1 MRDQRELRAI
11 YADIIAGYTRATVL
25 GRPAYLRHV
34 TPVIQGR
41 LDSEFLAAIEGV
53 KNRGIHTE
61 KERLEQLE
69 AQGLWGKKKEEEL
82 LVATEYVQSLEKTK
96 AAQVLPSQ
104 VEQLNVQLKEER
116 NKLGVLAMERN
127 SLIGGTAE
135 QFASKQVNDTHIAEN
150 LFTDP
155 ECKELF
161 FTKESFEALEQHEF
175 DATSIEL
182 QKRLRVIDESSIK
195 HIAIS
200 PFLQNALSLTGEHI
214 IDFFGLP
221 AVKLTSF
228 QLDLLIYGRF
238 FRNILADSSKIPLDV
253 AGDPDKLIDWHRA
266 SENAGELM
274 KKTSSTSVSLVGATK
289 EDLKTIAGK
298 DDTILSLSEAT
309 EGKEKMRGPAFMK
322 ILMG

>member
-11 YADIIAGYTRATVL
+11 YADIIAGHTKATIL
-25 GRPAYLRHV
+25 GRTAYLRHV
-34 TPVIQGR
+34 TPVTQGR
-41 LDSEFLAAIEGV
+41 LDAEFLSSMEAV
-53 KNRGIHTE
+53 KKRGIHTE

-69 AQGLWGKKKEEEL
+69 LQGLWGKAKEDEL
-82 LVATEYVQSLEKTK
+82 ATATEYVSALEKTK
-96 AAQVLPSQ
+96 ASQVLPSQ
-104 VEQLNVQLKEER
+104 VEQLNAQLKEAR
-116 NKLGVLAMERN
+116 NKLSVLIMERN

-135 QFASKQVNDTHIAEN
+135 QFATKQVNDTHIIDN
-150 LFTDP
+150 LFEDSEYKT
-155 ECKELF
+155 LF
-161 FTKESFEALEQHEF
+161 FSKESFDALEQHEF
-175 DATSIEL
+175 DAASIEL
-182 QKRLRVIDESSIK
+182 QRKLRVIDESSIK

-200 PFLQNALSLTGEHI
+200 SFLQNALSLTGEHI

-253 AGDPDKLIDWHRA
+253 VGDPDKLIDWHRA

-274 KKTSSTSVSLVGATK
+274 KKTSSASVSLVGATK
-289 EDLKTIAGK
+289 EDLKKIAGK
-298 DDTILSLSEAT
+298 DDTILSIGEAT